1 METIKKWLWQHK
13 EYPNFNYEQSAINP
27 LLSEVS
33 RNTGRLEG
41 AIYGLND
48 KNLNALVID
57 ATINEILQSS
67 EIEGEILSR
76 DSVRSSVRKKLDKTF
91 DYIDD
96 SSTHHT
102 DGLVILLLDSQQHNT
117 LLTEERL
124 HGWHSILFPT
134 GYSDGHKIDVAQYR
148 SEEMSVVSS
157 KGYRETV
164 HYLASP
170 HEELKEQI
178 NQLLDYINHSQED
191 PYVKSAIAHIWFVI
205 IHPYDDGNG
214 RIARTITNYV
224 LSKELG
230 LDHKYYSLSTA
241 IRKDRKSY
249 YDTLEKS
256 QNLFYN
262 REFDFTKWVL
272 WHTHMINSAIESSLE
287 QIKII
292 TQKTKFWDKAREY
305 PLNERQ
311 LKVLNKLLDKGMD
324 NFEGGLST
332 KKYANMVSTSIPTA
346 KRDIT
351 GLVDYGLIERV
362 EGSAGRNTRYV
373 ISFFNSISQK
383 QETK

>member
-1 METIKKWLWQHK
+1 METVKKWVWQHD
-13 EYPNFNYEQSAINP
+13 EYPNFNYKQSALNT
-27 LLSEVS
+27 LLSKVS

-41 AIYGLND
+41 AIYGLNK
-48 KNLNALVID
+48 KNISSFVID
-57 ATINEILQSS
+57 ASIDEILQSS

-76 DSVRSSVRKKLDKTF
+76 DSVRDSVRKKLDEAF
-91 DYIDD
+91 DYLND

-102 DGLVILLLDSQQHNT
+102 DGLVTLLLDSSYNNAP
-117 LLTEERL
+117 LTEERL

-134 GYSDGHKIDVAQYR
+134 GYSDGHKINVAIYR
-148 SEEMSVVSS
+148 SDEMSIVSN
-157 KGYRETV
+157 KGYRETIHFV
-164 HYLASP
+164 APP
-170 HEELKEQI
+170 HE
-178 NQLLDYINHSQED
+178 QLTQEMNRFLDYINSSKED
-191 PYVKSAIAHIWFVI
+191 PYIKSAIAHIWFVS

-214 RIARTITNYV
+214 RIARAITNYV

-241 IRKDRKSY
+241 IRKDRKGY

-262 REFDFTKWVL
+262 RGFDFSKWVL
-272 WHTHMINSAIESSLE
+272 WHTNIINSAIENSLE

-311 LKVLNKLLDKGMD
+311 LKVVNKLLDKGVE
-324 NFEGGLST
+324 NFEGGLIT
-332 KKYANMVSTSIPTA
+332 KKYARMVSTSIATA

-351 GLVDYGLIERV
+351 GLVDYGLIEQA

-373 ISFFNSISQK
+373 ISQ
-383 QETK
+383 

>member
-1 METIKKWLWQHK
+1 VEKIKKWIWQHD
-13 EYPNFNYEQSAINP
+13 EYPNFNYEQSSLNT

-41 AIYGLND
+41 AIYGLTD
-48 KNLNALVID
+48 KNINSLVID
-57 ATINEILQSS
+57 ASVNEILQSS

-91 DYIDD
+91 DYVND

-102 DGLVILLLDSQQHNT
+102 DGLVTLLFDSQHNDA

-134 GYSDGHKIDVAQYR
+134 GYSDGDKIDVATYR
-148 SEEMSVVSS
+148 SDEMSVVST
-157 KGYRETV
+157 KGYREKV
-164 HYLASP
+164 HYLAPP
-170 HEELKEQI
+170 HEELTEQM
-178 NQLLDYINHSQED
+178 NELLDYINSSKED
-191 PYVKSAIAHIWFVI
+191 PYVKSAIAHIWFVS

-214 RIARTITNYV
+214 RIARAITNYV

-241 IRKDRKSY
+241 IRKDRKGY
-249 YDTLEKS
+249 YDGLEKS

-272 WHTHMINSAIESSLE
+272 WHTNMINSAIESSLE

-305 PLNERQ
+305 PLNVRQ
-311 LKVLNKLLDKGMD
+311 LKVLNKLLDKGIE
-324 NFEGGLST
+324 NFKGGLST
-332 KKYANMVSTSIPTA
+332 KKYANMVNTSIATA

-351 GLVDYGLIERV
+351 ELVGYGLIEQV
-362 EGSAGRNTRYV
+362 EGSSGRNTRYIIKYNRV
-373 ISFFNSISQK
+373 M
-383 QETK
+383 

>member
-1 METIKKWLWQHK
+1 VEKIKKWIWQHD
-13 EYPNFNYEQSAINP
+13 EYPNFNYEQSSLNT

-41 AIYGLND
+41 AIYGLTD
-48 KNLNALVID
+48 KNINSLVID
-57 ATINEILQSS
+57 ATVNEILQSS

-91 DYIDD
+91 DYVND

-102 DGLVILLLDSQQHNT
+102 DGLVTLLFDSQHNDA

-134 GYSDGHKIDVAQYR
+134 GYSDGDKIDVATYR
-148 SEEMSVVSS
+148 SDEMSVVST
-157 KGYRETV
+157 KGYREKV
-164 HYLASP
+164 HYLAPP
-170 HEELKEQI
+170 HEELTEQM
-178 NQLLDYINHSQED
+178 NELLDYINSSKED
-191 PYVKSAIAHIWFVI
+191 PYVKSAIAHIWFVS

-214 RIARTITNYV
+214 RIARAITNYV

-241 IRKDRKSY
+241 IRKDRKGY
-249 YDTLEKS
+249 YDGLEKS

-272 WHTHMINSAIESSLE
+272 WHTNMINSAIESSLE

-305 PLNERQ
+305 PLNVRQ
-311 LKVLNKLLDKGMD
+311 LKVLNKLLDKGIE
-324 NFEGGLST
+324 NFKGGLST
-332 KKYANMVSTSIPTA
+332 KKYANMVNTSIATA

-351 GLVDYGLIERV
+351 ELVGYGLIEQV
-362 EGSAGRNTRYV
+362 EGSSGRNTRYIIKYNRV
-373 ISFFNSISQK
+373 M
-383 QETK
+383 

>member
-1 METIKKWLWQHK
+1 MEKIKKWIWQHD
-13 EYPNFNYEQSAINP
+13 EYPNFNYEQSSLNT

-41 AIYGLND
+41 AIYGLTD
-48 KNLNALVID
+48 KNINSLVID
-57 ATINEILQSS
+57 ATVNEILQSS

-91 DYIDD
+91 DYVND

-102 DGLVILLLDSQQHNT
+102 DGLVTLLLDSQHNDT

-134 GYSDGHKIDVAQYR
+134 GYSDGHKIDVATYR
-148 SEEMSVVSS
+148 SDEMSVVST
-157 KGYRETV
+157 KGYREKV
-164 HYLASP
+164 HYLAPP
-170 HEELKEQI
+170 HEELTEQM
-178 NQLLDYINHSQED
+178 NELLDYINSSKED
-191 PYVKSAIAHIWFVI
+191 PYVKSAIAHIWFVS

-214 RIARTITNYV
+214 RIARAITNYV

-241 IRKDRKSY
+241 IRKDRKGY
-249 YDTLEKS
+249 YDGLEKS

-272 WHTHMINSAIESSLE
+272 WHTNMINPAIESSLE

-305 PLNERQ
+305 PLNVRQ
-311 LKVLNKLLDKGMD
+311 LKVLNKLLDKGIE
-324 NFEGGLST
+324 NFKGGLST
-332 KKYANMVSTSIPTA
+332 KKYANMVNTSIATA

-351 GLVDYGLIERV
+351 ELVGYGLIEQV
-362 EGSAGRNTRYV
+362 EGSSGRNTRYIIKYNRV
-373 ISFFNSISQK
+373 M
-383 QETK
+383 